1 MKNVL
6 MSYDEKEVAMDEL
19 AMTCHDYDPWHVYGS
34 RPCTVGF
41 LNCPFGKQKGEI
53 CESVTEEMWERILLD
68 RRVRIC

>member
-6 MSYDEKEVAMDEL
+6 MSYDEKEVTMTEL
-19 AMTCHDYDPWHVYGS
+19 MLTCHYYDPWNVYGS

-53 CESVTEEMWERILLD
+53 CESVTKEMWERILLD
-68 RRVRIC
+68 IRVRIC

>member
-19 AMTCHDYDPWHVYGS
+19 AMSCHDYDTWNVYGS

-53 CESVTEEMWERILLD
+53 CESVTEEMWNRILLD
-68 RRVRIC
+68 IRVKIC

>member
-19 AMTCHDYDPWHVYGS
+19 AMTCHDYNPWNVYGS

-68 RRVRIC
+68 IRVRIC